1 MKRKKILSCF
11 LTLVLIIL
19 MPTKLFAG
27 TYYIDGGDITIT
39 NNGTQQVTQ
48 NSTTKDDND
57 ITITQHNPETAN
69 EHKIVVNTTDN
80 NVAEFTIKDINIKAS
95 DTPDDNI
102 ADGDGIDVDDS
113 NAKITLEGNNRID
126 VSNSNAES
134 GIHVTSGSV
143 TITSSETETGK
154 GTLTVVSSDGN
165 DNASIGSHKNEAM
178 SGTIHIT
185 GNASIDVNGG
195 DGAAIGSGYE
205 SNLSGKIVVDGNS
218 KVNATSNNSG
228 AAIGSGEDGD
238 VTDKGKIII
247 KGDAEVTATSK
258 NNGAAIGSGFRANL
272 DGDIVIGGNANVNA
286 VSDTNSY
293 GAAIG
298 SGSSWYTTN
307 GYDGTLSGNIV
318 IEDDAS
324 VVARSNSQGAAIG
337 SGKNSNITDKGN
349 IVIKDNAD
357 VVAFS
362 DGTGSGIGSGAGANL
377 GGSIEITD
385 SAKVIAVGN
394 LRSAGIGTGEFGSI
408 KDSGSITISENA
420 DASAYGDGDSI
431 NSAAAIGTSVSG
443 DMEGIITISGN
454 SKVKAIKSTYAAAIG
469 TGNYEGYNQEI
480 KTGEMSGAIKILDY
494 AKVTTGT
501 KTDAKVTL
509 TKNIDGTYTINYKKS
524 DGKGIIGRGY
534 KIDRALE
541 SGAFIIGTGVT
552 INGIKGSNEEN
563 LEDYINYHV
572 NSDYMSNLIIVESE
586 PLEDKEDKIQEQ
598 IETIIHKKVVNTSV
612 KNKPTVKDVIDDE
625 PMKTNIMNIW
635 SLPLFIVLFACLIL
649 LRRKRLNS

>member
-19 MPTKLFAG
+19 LPTKLFAG
-27 TYYIDGGDITIT
+27 TYYIDGGDITIS
-39 NNGTQQVTQ
+39 NDGSGQQVKQ
-48 NSTTKDDND
+48 NNDTYDDSAP
-57 ITITQHNPETAN
+57 TITQNEGTGAVDNKIIVET
-69 EHKIVVNTTDN
+69 TGD
-80 NVAEFTIKDINIKAS
+80 NVASFTIEDINIKPTS
-95 DTPDDNI
+95 
-102 ADGDGIDVDDS
+102 GDGIDVGES
-113 NAKITLEGNNRID
+113 KAEITLNGNNTID
-126 VSNSNAES
+126 VSNSNAKS
-134 GIHVTSGSV
+134 GIYVTSGSV
-143 TITSSETETGK
+143 TITSDETETGN
-154 GTLTVVSSDGN
+154 GTLTVASSDSN
-165 DNASIGSHKNEAM
+165 YNASIGSHKNEAM
-178 SGTIHIT
+178 SGTIHIS
-185 GNASIDVNGG
+185 GNADIDVNGG
-195 DGAAIGSGYE
+195 KGAAIGSGYE
-205 SNLSGKIVVDGNS
+205 SSLSGSITVDGNS

-337 SGKNSNITDKGN
+337 SGKNSDITDKGN

-385 SAKVIAVGN
+385 SAKVTAVGN

-408 KDSGSITISENA
+408 EGGGSITISDKA
-420 DASAYGDGDSI
+420 DVSAYGDGDSI
-431 NSAAAIGTSVSG
+431 DSAAAIGTSFSG
-443 DMEGIITISGN
+443 KMEGIITISGK

-469 TGNYEGYNQEI
+469 TGNYEGYEHEV
-480 KTGEMSGAIKILDY
+480 KTGEMSGAIEILDY

-509 TKNIDGTYTINYKKS
+509 IKNADGTYTINYTKS
-524 DGKGIIGRGY
+524 DGKGIIGGGHE
-534 KIDRALE
+534 INHDLE
-541 SGAFIIGTGVT
+541 SGPFIIGTGVT
-552 INGIKGSNEEN
+552 INGINGSDEEN
-563 LEDYINYHV
+563 LGDYINYHV

-586 PLEDKEDKIQEQ
+586 PLDDKGDKTNKIQEQ
-598 IETIIHKKVVNTSV
+598 IETIVHKKVVNTSF
-612 KNKPTVKDVIDDE
+612 KNKPIVKNVVDGE
-625 PMKTNIMNIW
+625 PIKTNIMNTW
-635 SLPLFIVLFACLIL
+635 SLPLFIVLFACLIF